1 LASLAVAS
9 WCFLALPATLHA
21 AADSIPVQ
29 RQWNDLDT
37 PSSRDVGKVI
47 TAIPIER
54 MRQVYGEVKTPFKY
68 GVVIRG
74 ITGPLVF

>member
-1 LASLAVAS
+1 MIRSRFNGS
-9 WCFLALPATLHA
+9 GATL
-21 AADSIPVQ
+21 IQ
-29 RQWNDLDT
+29 

-74 ITGPLVF
+74 ITGPLAF